1 MCAEHNIALLFV
13 LQKCDLKIGSPF
25 KPFWDHLNVDFDSTE
40 SYNITYA
47 SADRK
52 LWSSYYPAKKY
63 PVLAMKGAPA
73 SFPIQPVSLSNTR

>member
-1 MCAEHNIALLFV
+1 MCAEYNIALLFV

-47 SADRK
+47 STDRK
-52 LWSSYYPAKKY
+52 LWSSYYPAKEY

-73 SFPIQPVSLSNTR
+73 SFPVQPVSLSNIR